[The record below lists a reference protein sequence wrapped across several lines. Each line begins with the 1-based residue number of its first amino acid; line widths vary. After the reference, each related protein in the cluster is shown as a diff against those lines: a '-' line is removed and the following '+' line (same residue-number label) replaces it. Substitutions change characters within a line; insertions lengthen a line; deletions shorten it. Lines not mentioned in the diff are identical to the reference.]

1 MLVDA
6 KAMWRKTSQY
16 IKSSETHERVYS
28 STFFLCVGHEDGE
41 KLFYN
46 DVIGR
51 IEKK

>member
-1 MLVDA
+1 M
-6 KAMWRKTSQY
+6 
-16 IKSSETHERVYS
+16 SEYAT

-51 IEKK
+51 IEKSSEIIVKALT